1 MRLAM
6 NTGKPSLAVKAVV
19 VDLDGTL
26 LDTAADLAAAANGML
41 GRLGLPERDPGLIRT
56 FIGKGMA
63 NLVRRCLTGKHDLS
77 AEPDAELLARAMPL
91 YEEIYARV
99 MHDNTRPY
107 PGVIEGLRTLQ
118 DAGLRMACVTNKS
131 EKFALPLLTAAGLRK
146 FFELV
151 ICGDT
156 LPRRKPDPLPLRHAC
171 ARFGVRPEEMVLI
184 GDSRN
189 DVEAAR
195 AAGCRVLC
203 VPYGYNE
210 GAAVQELDSDGIVD
224 SLLEASSLLA
234 KVSP

>member
-1 MRLAM
+1 MSEVTR
-6 NTGKPSLAVKAVV
+6 TLAVKAVM

-41 GRLGLPERDPGLIRT
+41 KRLGLPERNPALIQT

-63 NLVRRCLTGKHDLS
+63 NLVKRCLTGKHDLN
-77 AEPDAELLARAMPL
+77 AEPDAELFARAMPL

-99 MHDNTRPY
+99 MHENTSPY
-107 PGVIEGLRTLQ
+107 PGVVEGLQALR
-118 DAGLRMACVTNKS
+118 DAGLRLACITNKS
-131 EKFALPLLTAAGLRK
+131 EKFTLPLLEATGLRK

-156 LPRRKPDPLPLRHAC
+156 LPRRKPDPLPLTHVC
-171 ARFGVRPEEMVLI
+171 ERFGIRPQEIVLI

-210 GAAVQELDSDGIVD
+210 GAPVQELDSDGIVD
-224 SLLEASSLLA
+224 SLLEASNLLI
-234 KVSP
+234 KV